1 MRITPYYEQKGIKNP
16 YYVLSPTVVNGA
28 ISALKKQGDEYKN
41 VKATDILFRNVE
53 PNQLNG
59 SIIYKATS
67 ASGKVFQITDK
78 QKKDLPFGVATTA
91 QKIHVQSHYGMTSR
105 KNATASSNVNE
116 FLSVYFLIQPS
127 MEPNQLIDYVSQQK
141 GNTGVIKGEGTPVS
155 FPQLADL
162 LEEDETPERDI
173 NIGLNNAKAIQGDI
187 KGRSI
192 KTVYWVP
199 KNKPRNVNP
208 TNPSDTVIEFDD
220 GFLQGYSNKIAS
232 GTDKTPKFNT
242 NVNAYYKEMGDVS
255 QLMNVQK
262 IINDA
267 FFETKE
273 SVTGT
278 NSKEAL
284 DFYYENEFDNEAYT
298 ETGSQKTFGE
308 LSEFF
313 RLDGLS
319 FNQQDFYYPFRNKFI
334 RKFADYLKDPT
345 NMVYFLRTLY
355 KLTYGDPTQSF
366 TPCPYKLLIGTPMG
380 ASQLKNVSSDE
391 ALKELLFNDDPRRI
405 TNIKDTYNGVTQSW
419 EMKFDFLNGKP
430 KSVTL
435 PITARTRFGGLQG
448 KAFFLSSS
456 GVKISK

>member
-1 MRITPYYEQKGIKNP
+1 MRITPYYEAKGVKNP
-16 YYVLSPTVVNGA
+16 YYVLAPTVVNGVVRE
-28 ISALKKQGDEYKN
+28 LKKIQAYKN
-41 VKATDILFRNVE
+41 ITNNDLLFRNVE
-53 PNQLNG
+53 PKQLSG
-59 SIIYKATS
+59 SIIYRATS
-67 ASGKVFQITDK
+67 SSGKIFQITDK
-78 QKKDLPFGVATTA
+78 QKKDLPYGVATTA
-91 QKIHVQSHYGMTSR
+91 QKIHVTGHYGMVSR

-116 FLSVYFLIQPS
+116 FLSVYFLVQPP
-127 MEPNQLIDYVSQQK
+127 MNPDKLVDYVSQQK
-141 GNTGVIKGEGTPVS
+141 GSTGVLKGEGTPVT

-199 KNKPRNVNP
+199 KQKPKNVNP

-242 NVNAYYKEMGDVS
+242 NINAYYRELGNSS

-262 IINDA
+262 LINDA

-273 SVTGT
+273 NVKGK
-278 NSKEAL
+278 NAKEAL

-298 ETGSQKTFGE
+298 ETGSQKNFGE
-308 LSEFF
+308 LAEFF

-319 FNQQDFYYPFRNKFI
+319 FNQKDFYYPFRNTFI
-334 RKFADYLKDPT
+334 KKFAEYLKDSK

-355 KLTYGDPTQSF
+355 KLTYGDPTQTF

-380 ASQLKNVSSDE
+380 ASTLKNVSSDE
-391 ALKELLFNDDPRRI
+391 ALKELLYNDDEDRI
-405 TNIKDTYNGVTQSW
+405 INIKDTYDGVSQGWDMTF
-419 EMKFDFLNGKP
+419 KFLNGKP
-430 KSVTL
+430 KDVTV
-435 PITARTRFGGLQG
+435 PIVARTRFGGLQG

>member
-1 MRITPYYEQKGIKNP
+1 MRITPYYEAKGVKNP
-16 YYVLSPTVVNGA
+16 YYVLAPTVVNGVVRE
-28 ISALKKQGDEYKN
+28 LKKIEAYKN
-41 VKATDILFRNVE
+41 ITNNDLLFRNVE
-53 PNQLNG
+53 PNQLSG
-59 SIIYKATS
+59 SIIYRATS
-67 ASGKVFQITDK
+67 SSGKIFQITDK

-91 QKIHVQSHYGMTSR
+91 QKIHVTGHYGMVSR

-116 FLSVYFLIQPS
+116 FLSVYFLVQPS
-127 MEPNQLIDYVSQQK
+127 MTPDKLVDYVSQQK
-141 GNTGVIKGEGTPVS
+141 GNTGVLKGEGTPVT

-173 NIGLNNAKAIQGDI
+173 NIGLNNAKAIQSDI

-192 KTVYWVP
+192 KRVYWVP
-199 KNKPRNVNP
+199 KQKPKNVNP

-242 NVNAYYKEMGDVS
+242 NINAYYRELGDFS

-262 IINDA
+262 LINDA

-273 SVTGT
+273 NVKGK
-278 NSKEAL
+278 NAKEAL

-298 ETGSQKTFGE
+298 ETGSSKNFGE
-308 LSEFF
+308 LAEFF

-319 FNQQDFYYPFRNKFI
+319 FNQKDFYYPFRNTFI
-334 RKFADYLKDPT
+334 KKFAEYLKDSK

-355 KLTYGDPTQSF
+355 KLTYGDPTQTF

-380 ASQLKNVSSDE
+380 ASTLKNVSSDE
-391 ALKELLFNDDPRRI
+391 ALKELLYNEDDDRI
-405 TNIKDTYNGVTQSW
+405 INIKDTYDGVSQGWNMTF
-419 EMKFDFLNGKP
+419 KFLNGKP
-430 KSVTL
+430 KDVTL
-435 PITARTRFGGLQG
+435 PIVARTRFGGLQG

-456 GVKISK
+456 GVQISK

>member
-1 MRITPYYEQKGIKNP
+1 MRITPYYEAKGVKNP
-16 YYVLSPTVVNGA
+16 YYVLAPTVVNGVVRE
-28 ISALKKQGDEYKN
+28 LKKIQAYKN
-41 VKATDILFRNVE
+41 ITNNDLLFRNVE
-53 PNQLNG
+53 PNQLSG
-59 SIIYKATS
+59 SIIYRATS
-67 ASGKVFQITDK
+67 SSGKIFQITDK

-91 QKIHVQSHYGMTSR
+91 QKIHVTGHYGMVSR

-116 FLSVYFLIQPS
+116 FLSVYFLVQSP
-127 MEPNQLIDYVSQQK
+127 MNPDQLVDYVSQQK
-141 GNTGVIKGEGTPVS
+141 GNTGVLKGEGTPVT

-173 NIGLNNAKAIQGDI
+173 NIGLNNAKAIKGDI
-187 KGRSI
+187 KGRSV

-199 KNKPRNVNP
+199 KQKPKNVNP

-242 NVNAYYKEMGDVS
+242 NINAYYRELGDFS

-262 IINDA
+262 LINDA

-273 SVTGT
+273 NVKGK
-278 NSKEAL
+278 NAKEAL

-298 ETGSQKTFGE
+298 ETGSQKNFGE
-308 LSEFF
+308 LAEFF

-319 FNQQDFYYPFRNKFI
+319 FNQKDFYYPFRNTFI
-334 RKFADYLKDPT
+334 KKFAEYLKDSK

-355 KLTYGDPTQSF
+355 KLTYGDPTQTF

-380 ASQLKNVSSDE
+380 ASTLKNVSSDE
-391 ALKELLFNDDPRRI
+391 ALKELLYNDDEDRI
-405 TNIKDTYNGVTQSW
+405 INIKDTYDGVSQGWNMTF
-419 EMKFDFLNGKP
+419 KFLNGKP
-430 KSVTL
+430 KDVTV
-435 PITARTRFGGLQG
+435 PIVARTRFGGLQG